1 MNNLD
6 ELFIMIGKLYADIYN
21 SQKIINLL
29 QEQIKDKDQEI
40 LGLQKRPKDMNE

>member
-1 MNNLD
+1 
-6 ELFIMIGKLYADIYN
+6 MIGKLYADIYN

-40 LGLQKRPKDMNE
+40 LRLQRPKDMNE